1 MRTYVRYSHQ
11 STLQGHHPCPQTQDG
26 SSQWMTE
33 CKPLKALFKLLGAR
47 SPADLATCRAS
58 GVKSPWICLLLF
70 EFALDVLFRITRW
83 LDD

>member
-1 MRTYVRYSHQ
+1 
-11 STLQGHHPCPQTQDG
+11 
-26 SSQWMTE
+26 MTE